1 MQRHSNQRNKNELLE
16 QTSPRRPVSRGIF
29 FIIANPDCN
38 SAEKEQ
44 RPQGTA
50 QPTPFQCGLQI
61 IFVQEPP
68 NARGLVD
75 RHAVVGG
82 KHNAKS
88 SWPEPEKTEG
98 PNCRPIAIS
107 NNNAI
112 NWDIRDVLASTAAM
126 VKTKTLVHIARRT
139 G

>member
-61 IFVQEPP
+61 IYVQEPP

-88 SWPEPEKTEG
+88 SWPEPEKTDVRKG
-98 PNCRPIAIS
+98 ANCYARSHPAGIVGHVSAQ
-107 NNNAI
+107 
-112 NWDIRDVLASTAAM
+112 RLPT
-126 VKTKTLVHIARRT
+126 VKRLIQMSRLRECNQS
-139 G
+139 